1 MVTMK
6 FDPDFG
12 YIAVDAAGNLHDAAN
27 AAIQAE
33 RELRGIDVRDP
44 GMMYRPTVTTTPGAT
59 PDQAATYSAGFGQ
72 IADPIITLANL
83 AKDPGALRR
92 ETGQVNNAAIQLIQS
107 IQEAAQN
114 RDQHPVDPL
123 AAALAQQGLTPYYE
137 EEEPQ
142 GPQNLEGD
150 LTIADGVQYR
160 FTNGTWVKV
169 EESGANGNGANGNGA
184 NGNGPQE
191 GDLRTDEN
199 GVQYRFTNGAWTQVE
214 AAPAAGTTNT
224 PGFVEAWNNIVRG
237 NVTSLAEIEE
247 ILSTGGFTPEELGQ
261 LAEQGAVSL
270 MNNAPPGSDMGVV
283 QMNMESLWNKFV
295 APHSG
300 AQPEQFT
307 GWLEGMGWTPIDS
320 TTSQDAGRV
329 SFEVGP
335 SGPGTGQLDLGGY
348 WSKLFEGTFGE
359 GGSLGGSWE
368 QKVNQIATA
377 LYKNPNL
384 WAEIPGMAG
393 LDPADFNLHSIKQW
407 LTDTAWGS
415 ISEEERNRLTTTYG
429 GDSEPPGVYTIQAA
443 PSSTAAPGTVVTGTQ
458 PPGAQPPGTQPPGAQ
473 PPGTQPPG
481 TQPSLFGVPMPTP
494 GQTPAQPK
502 TEEDMLKA
510 LGMFLDPA
518 GERSFSEI
526 YPGFAASQAGY
537 GLPTVQQAYQQAAA
551 PLQTQ
556 YGLQLPELLRRT
568 AGADSVADIL
578 GSGMNYLSPKD
589 WLESLASGTGRVLGG
604 ADLFGR
610 LQDVGRALSIDPLMQ
625 TGMSAEDQMKSSMW
639 RSLFEKPSQQ
649 VSAFAQPFLMATR
662 GAPEARKALTDAISR
677 AGAQFQYQNPLGVE
691 GQGFLPWALGQ
702 NLLGIKGMF
711 TPGSAKQNPGWVP
724 GGDKPLA
731 SAPGVFSQ
739 PFWQSAAG
747 KERQEW
753 DTDIGI

>member
-1 MVTMK
+1 
-6 FDPDFG
+6 
-12 YIAVDAAGNLHDAAN
+12 
-27 AAIQAE
+27 
-33 RELRGIDVRDP
+33 
-44 GMMYRPTVTTTPGAT
+44 
-59 PDQAATYSAGFGQ
+59 
-72 IADPIITLANL
+72 
-83 AKDPGALRR
+83 
-92 ETGQVNNAAIQLIQS
+92 
-107 IQEAAQN
+107 
-114 RDQHPVDPL
+114 
-123 AAALAQQGLTPYYE
+123 
-137 EEEPQ
+137 
-142 GPQNLEGD
+142 
-150 LTIADGVQYR
+150 
-160 FTNGTWVKV
+160 
-169 EESGANGNGANGNGA
+169 
-184 NGNGPQE
+184 
-191 GDLRTDEN
+191 
-199 GVQYRFTNGAWTQVE
+199 
-214 AAPAAGTTNT
+214 
-224 PGFVEAWNNIVRG
+224 
-237 NVTSLAEIEE
+237 
-247 ILSTGGFTPEELGQ
+247 
-261 LAEQGAVSL
+261 
-270 MNNAPPGSDMGVV
+270 
-283 QMNMESLWNKFV
+283 
-295 APHSG
+295 
-300 AQPEQFT
+300 
-307 GWLEGMGWTPIDS
+307 
-320 TTSQDAGRV
+320 
-329 SFEVGP
+329 
-335 SGPGTGQLDLGGY
+335 
-348 WSKLFEGTFGE
+348 
-359 GGSLGGSWE
+359 
-368 QKVNQIATA
+368 
-377 LYKNPNL
+377 
-384 WAEIPGMAG
+384 
-393 LDPADFNLHSIKQW
+393 
-407 LTDTAWGS
+407 
-415 ISEEERNRLTTTYG
+415 
-429 GDSEPPGVYTIQAA
+429 
-443 PSSTAAPGTVVTGTQ
+443 
-458 PPGAQPPGTQPPGAQ
+458 
-473 PPGTQPPG
+473 
-481 TQPSLFGVPMPTP
+481 MPTP
-494 GQTPAQPK
+494 GQTPVQPQ